1 MAFQCDNDWQSTK
14 KTVLERNS
22 HMFNNPLMSDIKFT
36 CGESKRKYF
45 YAHKYVLATSS
56 VVFEAMFYGDLAEK
70 GSTVHLPD
78 TDEESFEVFLR
89 SLYTDDYKMTT
100 EMAINVMYL
109 ANKYMISPL
118 IEKCVDVFQEN
129 LQPDNVATIL
139 ELALFFEEKQLEMKC
154 WKVVE
159 SYAGKVFASEAFC
172 RIGQDTLIDI
182 MGRKTNTSDIE
193 LSVKAILKWTDA
205 QCAKNGIEASVENRR
220 AVMGESLYEQCV
232 SLSGRFTTAPINC
245 LESTDLKWKEPAI
258 GYQPRPKLLKDVI
271 LVTLEHPVCY
281 GAITVTVPI
290 FCLSASASLPHF
302 TAFICLAMTTTA
314 NTRSH

>member
-1 MAFQCDNDWQSTK
+1 MTGENI
-14 KTVLERNS
+14 TV
-22 HMFNNPLMSDIKFT
+22 
-36 CGESKRKYF
+36 
-45 YAHKYVLATSS
+45 
-56 VVFEAMFYGDLAEK
+56 
-70 GSTVHLPD
+70 
-78 TDEESFEVFLR
+78 
-89 SLYTDDYKMTT
+89 SLW
-100 EMAINVMYL
+100 
-109 ANKYMISPL
+109 L
-118 IEKCVDVFQEN
+118 I
-129 LQPDNVATIL
+129 PDNL
-139 ELALFFEEKQLEMKC
+139 LR
-154 WKVVE
+154 
-159 SYAGKVFASEAFC
+159 

-182 MGRKTNTSDIE
+182 MGRKTNTSGIE

-205 QCAKNGIEASVENRR
+205 QCAENGIESSVKNRR

-271 LVTLEHPVCY
+271 LVTLGHPVCY

-290 FCLSASASLPHF
+290 VFLSASASLPHF